1 LKNRIARKKEG
12 IIRVREA
19 AGGAPF
25 PIRDVGARVNYR
37 EPRVALDKSEGVV
50 KGKLLPSVF
59 LAPLVSPEKVEDQG
73 SGNLTL
79 NHLRW

>member
-1 LKNRIARKKEG
+1 
-12 IIRVREA
+12 
-19 AGGAPF
+19 
-25 PIRDVGARVNYR
+25 VNYR

-79 NHLRW
+79 NHLRRVAHPFPQEVGVLCEQPRI